1 MIYWAPLLHFY
12 QPTNQVHW
20 VLRKVC
26 EESYRPLVK
35 LFHELPHAKVTVNI
49 NAALTELL
57 DEHGM
62 VDVIKG
68 LRDLCEK
75 GRLEFTGSAKYH
87 PILPL
92 ISQDEMMRQIV
103 HNHQTNKQFFGDCY
117 SPQGFFPPEMAYSRD
132 IVKPVLETGHR
143 WVILSGVACPVDWPS
158 DAVHGISAGRQ
169 KLVVFFRDDILSNK
183 ISFRSVDAAGFL
195 EQLRQLRGNNN
206 KDIYVVTAMDA
217 ETFGHHIKNWEK
229 MFLGEVYEAL
239 KPSEPISRG
248 VRHLQRMV
256 DTQKEIFGAPGKTEK
271 PEIEVVTIS
280 RLMELFPPGQ
290 SLEPRASSWSTTLD
304 DINAGNPYPLWKA
317 KDNALHHLQWQHL
330 KIATEMTEKAMKAAT
345 TEQVKY
351 YAETAR
357 GLLDRAMQSDQFWW
371 ASRRPMWDI
380 NLIHHGLLMQR
391 EVILNAYKAIKMSD
405 LPEDEKTEHYYRVIA
420 GRDIRSKITDQL
432 LLYG

>member
-35 LFHELPHAKVTVNI
+35 LFHELPYAKVTVNI

-62 VDVIKG
+62 SDVIIG

-75 GRLEFTGSAKYH
+75 GRLEFTGSARYH
-87 PILPL
+87 AILPL
-92 ISQDEMMRQIV
+92 INQDEMLRQIV
-103 HNHQTNKQFFGDCY
+103 HNHQTNRQFFGDCY

-132 IVKPVLETGHR
+132 IVKPVLETGHK
-143 WVILSGVACPVDWPS
+143 WIIMSGVACVVDWPS
-158 DAVHGISAGRQ
+158 NVVHSISSGRQ

-183 ISFRSVDAAGFL
+183 VSFRDLDAAGFL
-195 EQLRQLRGNNN
+195 EQLRQLRGDH
-206 KDIYVVTAMDA
+206 KDIYVITAMDA

-229 MFLGEVYEAL
+229 LFLGQVYEAL
-239 KPSEPISRG
+239 KPIESINRG
-248 VRHLQRMV
+248 VKQLQRMV
-256 DTQKEIFGAPGKTEK
+256 DAQKEIFKATGKTEK

-280 RLMELFPPGQ
+280 KLLELFPPGQ
-290 SLEPRASSWSTTLD
+290 SIEPRASSWSTTVG
-304 DINAGNPYPLWKA
+304 DIKDGNPYPLWNGKG
-317 KDNALHHLQWQHL
+317 NVLHQLQWQHL
-330 KIATEMTEKAMKAAT
+330 HIASDMTYKAVKVAT
-345 TEQVKY
+345 TDSVKY
-351 YAETAR
+351 YADIAR
-357 GLLDRAMQSDQFWW
+357 GLLDKALQSDQFWW

-380 NLIHHGLLMQR
+380 NLIHQGLLMQR
-391 EVILNAYKAIKMSD
+391 EVILNAYKSIKMSD
-405 LPEDEKTEHYYRVIA
+405 LTEDEKMEYYYRVVA